1 MNDVT
6 PKTTT
11 GLASESGHWYSVSGD
26 PAYEI
31 LGANGKMRPVNLRDA
46 RKLGL
51 VPGFSAI
58 AQLEAKPGL
67 TQWLINQA
75 YLAAMT
81 LPRIEGEQL
90 EAFITRAKADAG
102 AQAERARNRG
112 TELHAAIQRYYEG
125 QPVSEEHKPYVM
137 PVVSWILC
145 RFPKVQKWHAEQSF
159 AHPSGY
165 GCKLDLWSEEAV
177 IDFKCKDFK
186 AMPDKSF
193 AYPEHAMQ
201 LWAQA
206 EALKKPWLKKINLFI
221 SSTVPGLIY
230 PHEWDDDTNHME
242 PFKCL
247 LRLWQLRRN
256 YFCGFAK

>member
-1 MNDVT
+1 MDAQV
-6 PKTTT
+6 TT
-11 GLASESGHWYSVSGD
+11 GLASESQHWYRQDGSA
-26 PAYEI
+26 AYEI
-31 LGANGKMRPVNLRDA
+31 LGSNGKMRPCTLRDA

-58 AQLEAKPGL
+58 AQLEAKPQL

-75 YLAAMT
+75 YLASMT
-81 LPRIEGEQL
+81 LPRIEGETL
-90 EAFITRAKADAG
+90 EAFITRAKVDAG
-102 AQAERARNRG
+102 AQADKARNRG
-112 TELHAAIQRYYEG
+112 TELHAAIQGYYEG
-125 QPVSEEHKPYVM
+125 QAVSEEHKPYVM

-165 GCKLDLWSEEAV
+165 GCKLDLHSEEAV

-186 AMPDKSF
+186 AMPDKTF

-201 LWAQA
+201 LWCQA
-206 EALKKPWLKKINLFI
+206 EAAGKPWVKKINLFI

-230 PHEWDDDTNHME
+230 PHEWDDDTNHFI
-242 PFKCL
+242 PFQHL
-247 LRLWQLRRN
+247 LALWKFRRN
-256 YFCGFAK
+256 FDPSFTR